1 MCRWL
6 SLVWSEAIHPNVNTE
21 WSAPSQL
28 DWLPCI
34 LHTYMVSRVVNM
46 PTVSGQE
53 AEALVTS
60 AIDDAG
66 HIPCIPMWPVPGQPQ
81 IVLLIIDGHTSLYMR
96 SIMATYLLMV
106 HTCVKDYMRTMCVP
120 ACTSL
125 SVCSEEPHPSCG
137 SPHADGLCDEHCRL
151 FHEHAVSTRQVDRL
165 VRIIHRHGIQ
175 WAIA

>member
-81 IVLLIIDGHTSLYMR
+81 IDLLIIDGHTSLY
-96 SIMATYLLMV
+96 I
-106 HTCVKDYMRTMCVP
+106 RTMYHGNISTDGAYMCERLHENYVC
-120 ACTSL
+120 ACL
-125 SVCSEEPHPSCG
+125 YISVCLQWRAASKLWQSSCWWPLWWTLQAF
-137 SPHADGLCDEHCRL
+137 SWACR
-151 FHEHAVSTRQVDRL
+151 FY
-165 VRIIHRHGIQ
+165 
-175 WAIA
+175 